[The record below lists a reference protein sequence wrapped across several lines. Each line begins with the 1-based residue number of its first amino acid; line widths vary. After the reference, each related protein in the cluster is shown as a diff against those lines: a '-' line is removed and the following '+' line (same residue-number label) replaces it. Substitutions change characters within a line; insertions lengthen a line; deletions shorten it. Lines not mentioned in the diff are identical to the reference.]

1 MTGSNIIA
9 TTTVS
14 FGDLLGNGRIFRV
27 PSFQRDYAWRE
38 EEWDDLWRDIL
49 ESAATGQPHYMS
61 YVLLQ
66 SADTQNFVIIDGQ
79 QRFATLSLLALAVLK
94 HLQELV
100 EKGVEAIENRQRIA
114 ILRTSFLGYQDP
126 ASLIPTSKLFL
137 NRNIDDFYQSF
148 LLRLRSPVSP
158 EALKPAEKSL
168 WKAFLFFYEAISDH
182 FGAAISGQALAG
194 LLNVTVARRL
204 IFTVIQVDDDL
215 NAYQVFETLNAR
227 GVRLSTSDLLKN
239 YLFSIV
245 ARISPAELS
254 EAERQ
259 WQTIND
265 ELGREDFTPFLRHYW
280 NSRYP
285 LERKSNLFKAIRKAV
300 RDSDEVFELLERLER
315 IAPVYLA
322 LSHPDDPSWRGDR
335 DRRKRIVE
343 FDLFYTPQCYS
354 LLLSGYERLEP
365 AEFTRLLQVCA
376 VISFRY
382 NVICKLNANTL
393 EEVCNRAALKV
404 RNGDAT
410 TARQIFQALKPIY
423 VADEKFKDDFSW
435 AAVNTRSSR
444 GKRLAR
450 YILFSIENQLSN
462 KDYNFEDT
470 SATIEHI
477 LPENLTAEWVT
488 RFSASEHE
496 ANVYRLGNLSLLE
509 TTKNKE
515 CGAAPYEEKL
525 PVYQNS
531 VYRLTAQEINY
542 IEWTPGTLHKRQ
554 EKMARWATAI
564 WRVDYQ

>member
-14 FGDLLGNGRIFRV
+14 FGDLLSNGRIFRV

-49 ESAATGQPHYMS
+49 ESAATAQPHYMS

-66 SADTQNFVIIDGQ
+66 NVDPQNFVIIDGQ
-79 QRFATLSLLALAVLK
+79 QRFATLSILALAVLK

-100 EKGVEAIENRQRIA
+100 EKGIEAVENRQRIA

-158 EALKPAEKSL
+158 ETLKPAEKSL
-168 WKAFLFFYEAISDH
+168 WKAFLFFYEAINGH
-182 FGAAISGQALAG
+182 FGNAISGQALAG
-194 LLNVTVARRL
+194 LLNETVARRL

-227 GVRLSTSDLLKN
+227 GVKLSTSDLLKN

-259 WQTIND
+259 WQAIND

-300 RDSDEVFELLERLER
+300 RDSDEVFDLLERVER

-335 DRRKRIVE
+335 DRRQRIVE
-343 FDLFYTPQCYS
+343 LDLFYSSQCYS

-382 NVICKLNANTL
+382 NVIGKLNANTM

-410 TARQIFQALKPIY
+410 TARQIFQVLRPVY
-423 VADEKFKDDFSW
+423 VADEKFKDDFSS
-435 AAVNTRSSR
+435 AVVNTRSSR

-477 LPENLTAEWVT
+477 LPENPGLEW
-488 RFSASEHE
+488 ASLFRRQNLEDE
-496 ANVYRLGNLSLLE
+496 VYRLGNLTLLE
-509 TTKNKE
+509 ASKNRE
-515 CGAAPYEEKL
+515 CGNAPFEDKL
-525 PVYQNS
+525 KVYRTS
-531 VYRLTAQEINY
+531 AYRLTAEETDY
-542 IEWTPGTLHKRQ
+542 SEWTPATLRIRQ
-554 EKMARWATAI
+554 EKMAKWANAV
-564 WRVDYQ
+564 WRVDF